1 MKILDEFW
9 YGNIAP
15 DQYPTSFC
23 KEYRALLNLLNSNEE
38 KLSAALTEEQKD
50 LFRKY
55 TDSVREFHAVAER
68 LLFKS
73 SFSLGARMMIE
84 IMEIFEKES

>member
-15 DQYPTSFC
+15 DQYVAVG
-23 KEYRALLNLLNSNEE
+23 KEYRELLKLTDRNEE
-38 KLSAALTEEQKD
+38 KLLSALSDEQKE
-50 LFRKY
+50 LFRTY
-55 TDSVREFHAVAER
+55 TDSVREFHAVAEK

-73 SFSLGARMMIE
+73 SFSLGARMMLE
-84 IMEIFEKES
+84 VMELFEEES

>member
-1 MKILDEFW
+1 MKLLDEFW

-15 DQYPTSFC
+15 DQYDTDGR
-23 KEYRALLNLLNSNEE
+23 EYRELLKLADCNEE
-38 KLSAALTEEQKD
+38 KLLSALNDEQKA

-55 TDSVREFHAVAER
+55 TDSLREFHSVAEK

-73 SFSLGARMMIE
+73 SFSLGARMMLE
-84 IMEIFEKES
+84 VMEMFEES

>member
-1 MKILDEFW
+1 MRILDEFW

-15 DQYPTSFC
+15 DQYVTDG
-23 KEYRALLNLLNSNEE
+23 KEYRELLKLAGCNEE
-38 KLSAALTEEQKD
+38 KLLSALNDEQKA

-55 TDSVREFHAVAER
+55 TDSVREFHAVAEK

-73 SFSLGARMMIE
+73 SFSLGARMMLE
-84 IMEIFEKES
+84 VMEMFEES